1 MQNIQDKAFDE
12 LFKEKLG
19 DAEIQPSAN
28 LWGNIAAGLQPAAKR
43 RFPVYWMAAA
53 LALIV
58 VGLGLLMPETEKV
71 RLQAPAQL
79 AVREDVAVAV
89 APPALDLT
97 GAGAIAATSY
107 KSTPLVI
114 APRLKADIENKS
126 DRPKMQ
132 PERAA
137 DRLVNKQEEVV
148 EEPVQSPKPVNETM
162 IASANMQE
170 DNQPDLTVT
179 KTDETA
185 GKGIRNV
192 GDLINFVVNKVDRRE
207 KKVIQFETDD
217 DNSSI
222 VALNIGFIKFNRKSD
237 K

>member
-1 MQNIQDKAFDE
+1 MQNIQDKAFDQ
-12 LFKEKLG
+12 LFKERLEN
-19 DAEIQPSAN
+19 AEIQPSAD
-28 LWGNIAAGLQPAAKR
+28 LWGNISAGLQPAAKR

-53 LALIV
+53 LALVV
-58 VGLGLLMPETEKV
+58 VGLSLLMPETEKV
-71 RLQAPAQL
+71 RLQAPAKLTVKQDDT
-79 AVREDVAVAV
+79 V
-89 APPALDLT
+89 PAT
-97 GAGAIAATSY
+97 PSVVVVPEVEVTAATSY

-126 DRPKMQ
+126 DKQKMQ

-148 EEPVQSPKPVNETM
+148 QEPVLLPKPVNEII
-162 IASANMQE
+162 IASANVDE
-170 DNQPDLTVT
+170 DKQADATAA
-179 KTDETA
+179 KADEAA

-222 VALNIGFIKFNRKSD
+222 IALNIGFIKFNRKSD

>member
-58 VGLGLLMPETEKV
+58 VGLGLLMPEAEKV

-79 AVREDVAVAV
+79 AVHEDVVVSV
-89 APPALDLT
+89 APVVVHLPH
-97 GAGAIAATSY
+97 AGATATTSY

-114 APRLKADIENKS
+114 APRLKANAENKS
-126 DRPKMQ
+126 DKQKMQ

-137 DRLVNKQEEVV
+137 DRLVNKQEEIVL
-148 EEPVQSPKPVNETM
+148 EPVQLPKPVNETM
-162 IASANMQE
+162 IASANVQE
-170 DNQPDLTVT
+170 DNQPDVTVA
-179 KTDETA
+179 KTDEAA

-222 VALNIGFIKFNRKSD
+222 VALNIGFIKFNRKLD

>member
-19 DAEIQPSAN
+19 NAELQPSAD

-43 RFPVYWMAAA
+43 RLPVYWMAAA
-53 LALIV
+53 LALVV
-58 VGLGLLMPETEKV
+58 VGLGLLMPDTEKV
-71 RLQAPAQL
+71 RLQAPIKL
-79 AVREDVAVAV
+79 AVHDGVVVPVARVAI
-89 APPALDLT
+89 DLPD
-97 GAGAIAATSY
+97 AGETATTNYS
-107 KSTPLVI
+107 STPLVI
-114 APRLKADIENKS
+114 APRLKADAENKP
-126 DRPKMQ
+126 DKQKMQ
-132 PERAA
+132 PERAS
-137 DRLVNKQEEVV
+137 DRLTNKQEEVV
-148 EEPVQSPKPVNETM
+148 KEPVQSPKPVNEAM
-162 IASANMQE
+162 IASANVQE
-170 DNQPDLTVT
+170 DNQPDVVVA